1 MPASKYRSIAIS
13 GQIAAGST
21 TAAKTLSEKL
31 GLGYHSAGDFFRK
44 YMLDHNIPLYAKNQ
58 IPDEL
63 DRKIDEEL
71 TKLADD
77 GGVVIEADYI
87 DYFTRNMPHVL
98 RVLLTCNEEER
109 IRRAVSRIH
118 THKETP
124 QEVKKRQEEIY
135 KKFHKIYSQEDYL
148 DPKFFNL
155 MIDTTNTP
163 PEEVVEIIRKKFLE
177 KLSPQSR

>member
-44 YMLDHNIPLYAKNQ
+44 YLLDHNIPLYAKNQ

-87 DYFTRNMPHVL
+87 GYFTRNIPHVL
-98 RVLLTCNEEER
+98 RVLLTCDEKVRIKRALLRKHTHTETEEEIKLR
-109 IRRAVSRIH
+109 ERGLDA
-118 THKETP
+118 
-124 QEVKKRQEEIY
+124 
-135 KKFHKIYSQEDYL
+135 KFRKLYADENFL
-148 DPKFFNL
+148 DSKFFDL
-155 MIDTTNTP
+155 VIDTTNTP
-163 PEEVVEIIRKKFLE
+163 VGEVVEQISKKFRERNL
-177 KLSPQSR
+177 